1 MNPIKWIK
9 NKIEN
14 IKYGDLFFEED
25 YDDDEKETVRED
37 NGPIKRDSVNMR
49 SKNQRE
55 KYIENCCEQMIEAD
69 KEIERSRMEYRLV
82 TEYLTDIE
90 VIEALPNDSKRRLS
104 KIAEKINNLSE
115 QNRANTKSLGLISE
129 ERYRILLKNEAQVPD
144 DINNMRKNEEFKE
157 LVRQDLQKLE
167 GEKAVSDFKIRELRS
182 TMRNMKN
189 MVVITFVFGI
199 ALVIMLSILEFVLL
213 MHAEVGFLATAFLA
227 AGAFIYE
234 YITYSRSIR
243 ELERTERYLNAVISE
258 LNKVKIRFVNTSNLL
273 EYEYMKYSVNA
284 SDELAYQWD
293 CFIEEKK
300 ARQAMERADSALSA
314 ERTALLKELRG
325 IRIKDPVIWLNR
337 CDALIN
343 PGEMVEVRH
352 ELFERRSSLRK
363 RIEYN
368 TETRDISRDEINSIV
383 KEYPEYGQEILNIVS
398 SFGPV

>member
-25 YDDDEKETVRED
+25 YDDDEKETVHED

>member
-55 KYIENCCEQMIEAD
+55 KYIESCCEQMIEAD

-104 KIAEKINNLSE
+104 KIAEKIKNLSE

>member
-14 IKYGDLFFEED
+14 IKYGDFFFEED

-167 GEKAVSDFKIRELRS
+167 GEKAVSDFKIRELRN

-199 ALVIMLSILEFVLL
+199 ALVIMLSILEFVIL

-337 CDALIN
+337 CDALIS

-398 SFGPV
+398 SYGPV

>member
-1 MNPIKWIK
+1 MNPIKWLK
-9 NKIEN
+9 NKIES
-14 IKYGDLFFEED
+14 IRYGDLFFEE
-25 YDDDEKETVRED
+25 YDDDNEKETVRED

-55 KYIENCCEQMIEAD
+55 RYIENCCEQMIEAD

-129 ERYRILLKNEAQVPD
+129 ERYRILLKNEVQVPD
-144 DINNMRKNEEFKE
+144 DINNMKKNEEFKE

-189 MVVITFVFGI
+189 MVVITFVFGVV
-199 ALVIMLSILEFVLL
+199 LVIMLSILEFVLL

-227 AGAFIYE
+227 VGAFIYE
-234 YITYSRSIR
+234 YLTYSKSVR

-293 CFIEEKK
+293 CYIEEKK

-314 ERTALLKELRG
+314 ERTALLKELRN
-325 IRIKDPVIWLNR
+325 IRIKDPAIWLNR
-337 CDALIN
+337 CDALVN

-383 KEYPEYGQEILNIVS
+383 KEYPEYGQEVLNIVS
-398 SFGPV
+398 SYGPV

>member
-1 MNPIKWIK
+1 MNILNWFR
-9 NKIEN
+9 NKIDSL
-14 IKYGDLFFEED
+14 KYGDFPED
-25 YDDDEKETVRED
+25 GYEDDEKGLHGD
-37 NGPIKRDSVNMR
+37 DQPIKRDSVNMR

-55 KYIENCCEQMIEAD
+55 KYIESCCEQMIEAD

-104 KIAEKINNLSE
+104 RIAEKINNLSD
-115 QNRANTKSLGLISE
+115 QNKANTKSLGLISE
-129 ERYRILLKNEAQVPD
+129 ERYRILLKNEGEVPD
-144 DINNMRKNEEFKE
+144 DIRNMQKNEEFKE
-157 LVRQDLQKLE
+157 LVRTDLQKLE
-167 GEKAVSDFKIRELRS
+167 GEKAVSEFKIRELRS

-189 MVVITFVFGI
+189 MVAVTFVF
-199 ALVIMLSILEFVLL
+199 ALILVFMLSFLEFVLHY
-213 MHAEVGFLATAFLA
+213 HAEIGFLATAFLA
-227 AGAFIYE
+227 AGALIYE
-234 YITYSRSIR
+234 YVTYTGAVR
-243 ELERTERYLNAVISE
+243 ELERTEKYHNAVISE

-293 CFIEEKK
+293 CYIEEKK
-300 ARQAMERADSALSA
+300 ARQALERADSALSA
-314 ERTALLKELRG
+314 ERTALLKELRN
-325 IRIKDPVIWLNR
+325 IRIKDPAIWLNR
-337 CDALIN
+337 CDALVD